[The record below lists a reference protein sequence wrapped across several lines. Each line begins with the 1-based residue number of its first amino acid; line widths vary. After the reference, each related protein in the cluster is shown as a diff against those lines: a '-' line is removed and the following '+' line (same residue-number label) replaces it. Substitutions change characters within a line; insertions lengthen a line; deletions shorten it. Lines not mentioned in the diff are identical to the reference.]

1 MKKAFFVIAVVLAF
15 HAAGLLL
22 SLYEV
27 FEWYDIP
34 MHIGG
39 GVAMGA
45 LALAIWHEGIE
56 DVKFKGALQRHLKWW
71 FIPGMVLGFVALIG
85 VLWELHEWG
94 LDLILPTESLRQPN
108 LPDTMLDFINDLIG
122 AVVALLLWNRR

>member
-1 MKKAFFVIAVVLAF
+1 MRKAGVVIGIVLVL
-15 HAAGLLL
+15 HAAGLAFD
-22 SLYEV
+22 LYGV
-27 FEWYDIP
+27 FDWYDIP

-71 FIPGMVLGFVALIG
+71 FIPAMVLGFVAFIG
-85 VLWELHEWG
+85 VLWELHEWA
-94 LDLILPTESLRQPN
+94 LDLIWPTESLRQPN
-108 LPDTMLDFINDLIG
+108 LPDTMLDFINDLLGGII
-122 AVVALLLWNRR
+122 ALLIWKKK

>member
-1 MKKAFFVIAVVLAF
+1 MKKAWIVIALVLAF
-15 HAAGLLL
+15 HTLGLVF
-22 SLYEV
+22 SLYDV

-45 LALAIWHEGIE
+45 LALAICHEGIE
-56 DVKFKGALQRHLKWW
+56 DVKFKGALERHLKWW

-85 VLWELHEWG
+85 VLWELHEWA
-94 LDLILPTESLRQPN
+94 LDLILPTDVLRQPN
-108 LPDTMLDFINDLIG
+108 LPDTMLDFINDLLGGVI
-122 AVVALLLWNRR
+122 ALFTWKKK